1 MTLDSVMFRVLN
13 VSLVAHDARNGKTR
27 CLGRCGASAA
37 RRCETPLRQVT
48 THHRLEPIS
57 EHIRAKIAVKS
68 FLEMRPHRISEKARA
83 HACRLA
89 VFGGFLAEIT
99 AFRAASCL
107 RSGVNDRY
115 SDISQ
120 LSIALV
126 ASIHELAHYVR
137 ACRRADITA
146 TAALYPAGDLR

>member
-13 VSLVAHDARNGKTR
+13 VSLAAHDARDGRTR
-27 CLGRCGASAA
+27 CLGRCGASAE

-57 EHIRAKIAVKS
+57 EHIRAKITVKS
-68 FLEMRPHRISEKARA
+68 FLEMRRHRISEKARA
-83 HACRLA
+83 IACRLA
-89 VFGGFLAEIT
+89 VFSDFLAEIT

-107 RSGVNDRY
+107 RRSLNDRD

-120 LSIALV
+120 LSIALI
-126 ASIHELAHYVR
+126 ALIH
-137 ACRRADITA
+137 
-146 TAALYPAGDLR
+146 